1 VLLYLSGQPLVPPHA
16 CQSAQYTLPA
26 LSLFGEMLHFS
37 LVNSFMYSFSLGSH
51 LASSCPVF
59 PVEKEAIMNDFI
71 QLEPQSNLFEAVTMM
86 EGDASAY

>member
-1 VLLYLSGQPLVPPHA
+1 
-16 CQSAQYTLPA
+16 
-26 LSLFGEMLHFS
+26 
-37 LVNSFMYSFSLGSH
+37 MYSFSLGSH